1 MPRMERDKEVTDPNA
16 SSVRRSEQ
24 MDPQEPRSTDTPTMS
39 SDHHSEGEE
48 ADNESHSDRPSSRTS
63 EEEAGERDEE
73 DEMVRERSPPLRH
86 NRGSARSWSSGMAGT
101 TEDAPRSQSTSAS
114 VHSTAC
120 SSNGLFWWLRQR
132 TLGRGL
138 FVDPARDN
146 FRTMTSM
153 YRSMNP
159 ADSVNLST
167 KTHGAVFNLEYSPD
181 GSVLTV
187 ACEQTEVLLFD
198 PISSRHIRTLVEA
211 HEDCVNNI
219 RFLDNRL
226 FATCSDDTTIALWD
240 LRNLNSKVCS
250 LHGHASWVKNIEY
263 DTNTRLLVTS
273 GFDGNVITWDT
284 NRFTEE
290 GCPHKKFFHTRY
302 LMRMRL
308 TPDCSKMLISTSSG
322 YLLILH
328 DLDLTQSLEV
338 GSYRT
343 LRARRTTLG
352 ADGSRTVGAPR
363 RGNDPS
369 KGSAQSSPRE
379 GAPPRNSLE
388 VLTPE
393 IPGERDRGNC
403 ITSLQLHP
411 KGWATLLR
419 CSSNADDQEWTCV
432 YEFQEGAPPPRA
444 AATSP
449 RRSLRLTHYIEEA
462 NVGRGYI
469 KELCFS
475 PDGRLICSPYGYG
488 VRLLAFDG
496 SCGELTDCLP
506 SDSLPTSLREV
517 RSIYSHSDVV
527 LTTKFSPTH
536 CQLASGCLSGRVSL
550 YQPKF

>member
-1 MPRMERDKEVTDPNA
+1 MSSERQSDGEDADESRDRPNTGSVPDQNQDPAVEESDKEDDTAPVVA
-16 SSVRRSEQ
+16 SSPPASSEERPGRNARS
-24 MDPQEPRSTDTPTMS
+24 PVPA
-39 SDHHSEGEE
+39 EGE
-48 ADNESHSDRPSSRTS
+48 A
-63 EEEAGERDEE
+63 
-73 DEMVRERSPPLRH
+73 RSPSPATAPQT
-86 NRGSARSWSSGMAGT
+86 GSGGSSGKSLFSWLQHRT
-101 TEDAPRSQSTSAS
+101 TR
-114 VHSTAC
+114 
-120 SSNGLFWWLRQR
+120 
-132 TLGRGL
+132 RGL

-146 FRTMTSM
+146 FRTMTSL
-153 YRSMNP
+153 YCSMNP
-159 ADSVNLST
+159 AVESVNLST
-167 KTHGAVFNLEYSPD
+167 QTHGAVFNLEYSPD

-198 PISSRHIRTLVEA
+198 PVSSRHIKTLTEA

-240 LRNLNSKVCS
+240 LRKLSSKVCS

-284 NRFTEE
+284 NRFTED

-338 GSYRT
+338 GSYRM
-343 LRARRTTLG
+343 LRARRTPLSS
-352 ADGSRTVGAPR
+352 DGGSSASRSAAAPR
-363 RGNDPS
+363 HGNDS
-369 KGSAQSSPRE
+369 KIHPHRE
-379 GAPPRNSLE
+379 GLSPRNSLE

-393 IPGERDRGNC
+393 IPGEKDRGNC

-411 KGWATLLR
+411 KGWATLIR
-419 CSSNADDQEWTCV
+419 CSSNMDDQEWTCV
-432 YEFQEGAPPPRA
+432 YEFQEGAPTRPLV
-444 AATSP
+444 SP
-449 RRSLRLTHYIEEA
+449 RCSLRLTHYIEEA

-488 VRLLAFDG
+488 VRLLAFNER
-496 SCGELTDCLP
+496 CGELADCLP
-506 SDSLPTSLREV
+506 VQTSCLREI

-536 CQLASGCLSGRVSL
+536 CQLASGCLSGRVAL

>member
-1 MPRMERDKEVTDPNA
+1 
-16 SSVRRSEQ
+16 
-24 MDPQEPRSTDTPTMS
+24 MS
-39 SDHHSEGEE
+39 SEHQSDSEDAEE
-48 ADNESHSDRPSSRTS
+48 SRDRPSSS
-63 EEEAGERDEE
+63 NLSDKEADPDIDDSDE
-73 DEMVRERSPPLRH
+73 DDDIARGDSHSPPRSSGDQPE
-86 NRGSARSWSSGMAGT
+86 RGSGSAGGSVPDRAR
-101 TEDAPRSQSTSAS
+101 R
-114 VHSTAC
+114 
-120 SSNGLFWWLRQR
+120 NGLFSWLQSR
-132 TLGRGL
+132 TIRRGV

-146 FRTMTSM
+146 FRTMTSL

-159 ADSVNLST
+159 AAESVNLST
-167 KTHGAVFNLEYSPD
+167 QTHGAVFNLEYSPD

-198 PISSRHIRTLVEA
+198 PISSRHIKTLTEA

-240 LRNLNSKVCS
+240 LRKLNSKVCS

-284 NRFTEE
+284 NRFTED

-328 DLDLTQSLEV
+328 ELDLTQSLEV
-338 GSYRT
+338 GSYRM
-343 LRARRTTLG
+343 LRARRTPLSS
-352 ADGSRTVGAPR
+352 DGGTSASRSTGTPR
-363 RGNDPS
+363 QGND
-369 KGSAQSSPRE
+369 SAKVHPHRE
-379 GAPPRNSLE
+379 GLSPRNSLE

-411 KGWATLLR
+411 KGWATLIR
-419 CSSNADDQEWTCV
+419 CSSNMDDQEWTCV
-432 YEFQEGAPPPRA
+432 YEFQEGAPTRPLI
-444 AATSP
+444 SP
-449 RRSLRLTHYIEEA
+449 RCSLRLTHYIEEA

-488 VRLLAFDG
+488 VRLLAFNEH
-496 SCGELTDCLP
+496 CGELADCLP
-506 SDSLPTSLREV
+506 VQTSSLREI

-536 CQLASGCLSGRVSL
+536 CQLASGCLSGRVAL

>member
-1 MPRMERDKEVTDPNA
+1 MSSGQPGDSRDPEEARLIRDSDDLFRGDQSEEEEEEENVRSSPNNKRENSSPTSSSRPDESVTDGGVPSAGFRTSCARESLFSWLRNR
-16 SSVRRSEQ
+16 SVRR
-24 MDPQEPRSTDTPTMS
+24 
-39 SDHHSEGEE
+39 G
-48 ADNESHSDRPSSRTS
+48 
-63 EEEAGERDEE
+63 
-73 DEMVRERSPPLRH
+73 PL
-86 NRGSARSWSSGMAGT
+86 
-101 TEDAPRSQSTSAS
+101 
-114 VHSTAC
+114 
-120 SSNGLFWWLRQR
+120 
-132 TLGRGL
+132 
-138 FVDPARDN
+138 VDPARDN
-146 FRTMTSM
+146 FRTMTRLYSSM
-153 YRSMNP
+153 SP
-159 ADSVNLST
+159 ATDSVNLST
-167 KTHGAVFNLEYSPD
+167 QTHGAVFNLEYSPD

-198 PISSRHIRTLVEA
+198 PVSSKHIKTLVEA

-240 LRNLNSKVCS
+240 LRKLNSKVCS

-263 DTNTRLLVTS
+263 DTHTRLLVTS

-284 NRFTEE
+284 NRFTED

-338 GSYRT
+338 GSYRI
-343 LRARRTTLG
+343 LRARRASLSTEGSST
-352 ADGSRTVGAPR
+352 GSRTSGSR
-363 RGNDPS
+363 HGNS
-369 KGSAQSSPRE
+369 KAHPHRE
-379 GAPPRNSLE
+379 GLPPRNSLE

-419 CSSNADDQEWTCV
+419 CSSNMDDQETKRSRGNWPTESIYRRPVDVCV
-432 YEFQEGAPPPRA
+432 RVFQEGAPPRLPA
-444 AATSP
+444 SP
-449 RRSLRLTHYIEEA
+449 RCSLRLTHYIEEA

-488 VRLLAFDG
+488 VRLLAFDEH
-496 SCGELTDCLP
+496 CAELQECVPERTAV
-506 SDSLPTSLREV
+506 LREV
-517 RSIYSHSDVV
+517 RSFYSHSDVV
-527 LTTKFSPTH
+527 LTSKFSPTH
-536 CQLASGCLSGRVSL
+536 CQLASGCLSGHVAL
-550 YQPKF
+550 YQPHF

>member
-1 MPRMERDKEVTDPNA
+1 MSSEHQSDSEDADESRDRPNGGTVSDKEEDPDIDDSDEEGDIARRVSPSPPA
-16 SSVRRSEQ
+16 SSEGLVAPIAGSPVLAER
-24 MDPQEPRSTDTPTMS
+24 EPRSRPAVAPLKKCIDGS
-39 SDHHSEGEE
+39 SDTGGG
-48 ADNESHSDRPSSRTS
+48 SDTDSFRGASLFSWLQSRTI
-63 EEEAGERDEE
+63 R
-73 DEMVRERSPPLRH
+73 
-86 NRGSARSWSSGMAGT
+86 RG
-101 TEDAPRSQSTSAS
+101 
-114 VHSTAC
+114 V
-120 SSNGLFWWLRQR
+120 
-132 TLGRGL
+132 

-146 FRTMTSM
+146 FRTMTSL

-159 ADSVNLST
+159 AVESVNLGT
-167 KTHGAVFNLEYSPD
+167 QTHGAVFNLEYSPD

-198 PISSRHIRTLVEA
+198 PISSRHIKTLTEA

-240 LRNLNSKVCS
+240 LRKLNSKVCS

-284 NRFTEE
+284 NRFTED

-338 GSYRT
+338 GSYRM
-343 LRARRTTLG
+343 LRARRTPLSS
-352 ADGSRTVGAPR
+352 DGGTSTSRSACTPR
-363 RGNDPS
+363 QGNDSS
-369 KGSAQSSPRE
+369 KLHPHRE
-379 GAPPRNSLE
+379 GLSPRNSLE

-411 KGWATLLR
+411 KGWATLIR
-419 CSSNADDQEWTCV
+419 CSSNTDDQEWTCV
-432 YEFQEGAPPPRA
+432 YEFQEGAPTRPLV
-444 AATSP
+444 SP
-449 RRSLRLTHYIEEA
+449 RCSLRLTHYIEEA

-488 VRLLAFDG
+488 VRLLAFDER
-496 SCGELTDCLP
+496 CGELVDCLP
-506 SDSLPTSLREV
+506 IQTSCLREI

-536 CQLASGCLSGRVSL
+536 CQLASGCLSGRVAL

>member
-1 MPRMERDKEVTDPNA
+1 MSSEHQSASEDADESQDRPNGGSVSDKEEDP
-16 SSVRRSEQ
+16 
-24 MDPQEPRSTDTPTMS
+24 DID
-39 SDHHSEGEE
+39 D
-48 ADNESHSDRPSSRTS
+48 S
-63 EEEAGERDEE
+63 EEEDDIARGVTPSMPGSSGDRP
-73 DEMVRERSPPLRH
+73 ERSSRSPASEDREP
-86 NRGSARSWSSGMAGT
+86 RGEPTAAPQTGSGGVSGSDT
-101 TEDAPRSQSTSAS
+101 DSGSGS
-114 VHSTAC
+114 
-120 SSNGLFWWLRQR
+120 
-132 TLGRGL
+132 GRGNSL
-138 FVDPARDN
+138 FSWLQSRTIRRGVFVDPARDN
-146 FRTMTSM
+146 FRTMTSL
-153 YRSMNP
+153 YCSMNP
-159 ADSVNLST
+159 AVESVNLST
-167 KTHGAVFNLEYSPD
+167 QTHGAVFNLEYSPD

-198 PISSRHIRTLVEA
+198 PISSRHIKTLTEA

-240 LRNLNSKVCS
+240 LRKLNSKVCS

-284 NRFTEE
+284 NRFTED

-338 GSYRT
+338 GSYRM
-343 LRARRTTLG
+343 LRARRTPLSS
-352 ADGSRTVGAPR
+352 DGGTSASRSAGTPR
-363 RGNDPS
+363 QGNDSS
-369 KGSAQSSPRE
+369 KIHPHRE
-379 GAPPRNSLE
+379 GLSPRNSLE

-411 KGWATLLR
+411 KGWATLIR
-419 CSSNADDQEWTCV
+419 CSSNMDDQEWTCV
-432 YEFQEGAPPPRA
+432 YEFQEGAPTRPLV
-444 AATSP
+444 SP
-449 RRSLRLTHYIEEA
+449 RCSLRLTHYIEEA

-488 VRLLAFDG
+488 VRLLAFDE
-496 SCGELTDCLP
+496 SCGELADCLP
-506 SDSLPTSLREV
+506 VQTSCLREI

-536 CQLASGCLSGRVSL
+536 CQLASGCLSGRVAL